1 MSFFENTKK
10 LLTKVAK
17 KIDLDDGIFE
27 RLKNSSKVLIVSVPI
42 RLDNGKIKVFKGYR
56 VHHNTARGP
65 GKGGLRYHPDVNLDE
80 MQALAMLMTWKCAVV
95 DLPLGGAKGGIACDP
110 KQMSI
115 TEIERL
121 TRRYTSE
128 IVNMLGPTKDI
139 PAPDINTNKQIMAW
153 IMDTYSMDIGAT
165 TLGVVTGKPI
175 EIGGSLGR
183 ETATGTG
190 LFYILE
196 EVVNVLNIDLSNS
209 TIAIQGYGNV
219 GSAFGVILQKQNKG
233 KVVAV
238 SDMRGGIYNSDGI
251 DCLKLKAHV
260 IKTGSVVDFEG
271 MESISNEDLLTMEV
285 DFLVPAAIENQITK
299 EIAPKIKAKI
309 IIEGANGPTTPDAD
323 EILNKK
329 GIIVVPDILA
339 NAGGVTVS
347 YFEWVQDLHS
357 FFWDL
362 DRIHTE
368 LRRLLTKSF
377 KEVWE
382 TSKKYNTDLR
392 LAAYILAV
400 SRVSDAMR
408 LRGLFP

>member
-17 KIDLDDGIFE
+17 KINLDEGLYE
-27 RLKNSSKVLIVSVPI
+27 RLKNCSKVLIVSVPI
-42 RLDNGKIKVFKGYR
+42 RRDNGEIKVFKGYR

-65 GKGGLRYHPDVNLDE
+65 GKGGLRYHPDVSLDE

-128 IVNMLGPTKDI
+128 IVHMLGPAKDI

-153 IMDTYSMDIGAT
+153 IMDTYSMDVGAT

-190 LFYILE
+190 LYYILE
-196 EVVNVLNIDLSNS
+196 EVASVLNIDLNTS

-219 GSAFGVILQKQNKG
+219 GSAFGVILQQNKKG
-233 KVVAV
+233 KVIAV
-238 SDMRGGIYNSDGI
+238 SDSIGGIYNPNGI
-251 DCLKLKAHV
+251 DCIKLKDHV
-260 IKTGSVVDFEG
+260 KKTGSVVDFEG
-271 MESISNEDLLTMEV
+271 TESITNEDLLTMKV
-285 DFLVPAAIENQITK
+285 DFLIPAAIENQITK
-299 EIAPKIKAKI
+299 EIAPQIKAKI

-329 GIIVVPDILA
+329 GTIVIPDILA

-377 KEVWE
+377 KEVWD